1 MDGCSGYG
9 NAAGHISKVLKG
21 EVVDAN
27 WSELH
32 NSQELK
38 WNESLVDQRDGL
50 HFFAYFLFLKYL
62 KRHGNF
68 WQHLEKMKQVDWV
81 MPQELDTIRL

>member
-9 NAAGHISKVLKG
+9 NAAGHISTVLKG

-38 WNESLVDQRDGL
+38 WNESVVDQRDGL
-50 HFFAYFLFLKYL
+50 HFFVYTFFS
-62 KRHGNF
+62 
-68 WQHLEKMKQVDWV
+68 
-81 MPQELDTIRL
+81 